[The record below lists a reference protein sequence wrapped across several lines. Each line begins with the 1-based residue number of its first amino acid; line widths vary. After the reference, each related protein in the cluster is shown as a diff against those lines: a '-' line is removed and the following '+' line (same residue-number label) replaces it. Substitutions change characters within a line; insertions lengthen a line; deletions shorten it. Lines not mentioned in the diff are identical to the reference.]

1 MYPVKLKS
9 KWSGSNIVKTVYP
22 YGAVEIVDKNGF
34 KFKVI
39 GQRLKK
45 YYEGDIDKED
55 DEVIEF
61 ENGVMSFYTAFSLEK
76 KSTKLVKYQSS
87 GIL

>member
-9 KWSGSNIVKTVYP
+9 KWGGPNIVKTVYP
-22 YGAVEIVDKNGF
+22 YGAVEINDKNGF
-34 KFKVI
+34 KFKVN

-45 YYEGDIDKED
+45 YYEGDIDKDD

-61 ENGVMSFYTAFSLEK
+61 ENGVTISPEK
-76 KSTKLVKYQSS
+76 KSMKLVKYQPS
-87 GIL
+87 GILCVL